1 MKAIKRTFWFLI
13 LPLVL
18 LFTILSL
25 NGLTPNYLLHA
36 PSVASS
42 IGAKLLCSA
51 RYVSGFTPAM
61 AKSDLIQYSP
71 ILEYLNIRYD
81 DSNKRVTTSLIG
93 LSETTASYQNGIGCY
108 IDYPGYTAR
117 TDYEYTDSTPVSS
130 HWPAGDRID
139 TINPA
144 WQNLT
149 DDIIRT
155 DNEQGLNTRA
165 LLVVHN
171 GNIVAESYAQQT
183 QADTPLLGWS
193 MAKSL
198 SSVMIGNLVHNGIL
212 QEDIQPVF
220 SEWADDARANIT
232 LPQLLTMTDG
242 LAFVED
248 YSPGDDVTAM
258 LFTDPGASDYAVS
271 RPQQREP
278 GSYFHYSSGTAT
290 LLSRLYYLNTGA
302 SLESSLAAYQQNIAR
317 PLGFQHAVFE
327 PDAAG
332 VPVGSS
338 YFFAPARDWARLGQ
352 LMLNK
357 GTINGT
363 RVVSEEWVEKSLQP
377 GPAENTRSY
386 GYQWWL
392 NTGDADKRWPSL
404 PESAFAAT
412 GNRQQFM
419 MMVPS
424 ENLIVVRLGWTS
436 GSYPTDQT
444 VSRLLPDAVGANNTL
459 K

>member
-1 MKAIKRTFWFLI
+1 MKALKRTVYFLLLPLTLLLI
-13 LPLVL
+13 L
-18 LFTILSL
+18 LSFI
-25 NGLTPNYLLHA
+25 GLTPVYLINA
-36 PSVASS
+36 PAVASS

-51 RYVSGFTPAM
+51 RYVSGFSPAQ
-61 AKSDLIQYSP
+61 AESDLIQYSP
-71 ILEYLNIRYD
+71 ILEYLSIAYD
-81 DSNKRVTTSLIG
+81 DNNRQVTTSLLG
-93 LSETTASYQNGIGCY
+93 LSETTASYENGIGCY
-108 IDYPGYTAR
+108 VDYDGYSAR
-117 TDYEYTDSTPVSS
+117 ADYDDSEMASS
-130 HWPAGDRID
+130 SSPWPAGAGVN
-139 TINPA
+139 TIQPI
-144 WQNLT
+144 WQSLT
-149 DDIIRT
+149 DEIVRS
-155 DNEQGLNTRA
+155 DNEKGLNTRA

-183 QADTPLLGWS
+183 EADTPLLGWS

-198 SSVMIGNLVHNGIL
+198 SSVMIGNLVYKGIL
-212 QEDIQPVF
+212 KEDIQPVF
-220 SEWADDARANIT
+220 AEWADDERQQIT
-232 LPQLLTMTDG
+232 LQHLLTMTDG

-258 LFTDPGASDYAVS
+258 LFTDPAASDYAVS
-271 RPQQREP
+271 RPLLHEP
-278 GSYFHYSSGTAT
+278 GSHFHYSSGTAT
-290 LLSRLYYLNTGA
+290 LLSRLYFLNSGA
-302 SLESSLAAYQQNIAR
+302 TLSSSLAAYRQNIAN
-317 PLGFQHAVFE
+317 PLAFQNAVFE

-357 GTINGT
+357 GMINGT
-363 RVVSEEWVEKSLQP
+363 RVVSEAWVEKSLQP
-377 GPAENTRSY
+377 GPAENTHSY

-392 NTGDADKRWPSL
+392 NTGDAEKRWPSL
-404 PESAFAAT
+404 PETTFAAT

-436 GSYPTDQT
+436 GSYPTDET
-444 VSRLLPDAVGANNTL
+444 VSRLLPDVVLSQNAR

>member
-1 MKAIKRTFWFLI
+1 MKALKRTFWFLF
-13 LPLVL
+13 LPLIL
-18 LFTILSL
+18 LLTLLSFI
-25 NGLTPNYLLHA
+25 GLTPNYLLNA
-36 PSVASS
+36 PSVASG

-51 RYVSGFTPAM
+51 RYVSGFTPAQ
-61 AKSDLIQYSP
+61 AESDLIQYSP
-71 ILEYLNIRYD
+71 ILEYLSISYD
-81 DSNKRVTTSLIG
+81 DDNKQVTTSLLG
-93 LSETTASYQNGIGCY
+93 LAETTASYRNGIGCY
-108 IDYPGYTAR
+108 TDFSGYTAR
-117 TDYEYTDSTPVSS
+117 ADYEHRPFSPSS
-130 HWPAGDRID
+130 ASWPAGSRVD
-139 TINPA
+139 TILPA
-144 WQNLT
+144 WQRLT
-149 DDIIRT
+149 DSIVSS

-171 GNIVAESYAQQT
+171 GEIVAESYAQQT
-183 QADTPLLGWS
+183 DAETPLLGWS

-198 SSVMIGNLVHNGIL
+198 SSIMIGNLVYTGQL

-220 SEWADDARANIT
+220 TEWTDDERRDIT
-232 LPQLLTMTDG
+232 LQHLLTMTDG
-242 LAFVED
+242 LTFVED
-248 YSPGDDVTAM
+248 YSPGDDVTKM
-258 LFTDPGASDYAVS
+258 LFTGPAASDYAVS
-271 RPQQREP
+271 RPLLHEP
-278 GSYFHYSSGTAT
+278 GSHFHYSSGTAT
-290 LLSRLYYLNTGA
+290 LLSRLYFLNTGA
-302 SLESSLAAYQQNIAR
+302 SLASSLAAYRQDIAR

-363 RVVSEEWVEKSLQP
+363 RVVSEDWIAKSLQP
-377 GPAENTRSY
+377 GPAENTSSY

-392 NTGDADKRWPSL
+392 NTGGADKRWPSL
-404 PESAFAAT
+404 PETTFSAT

-436 GSYPTDQT
+436 GQYPTDET
-444 VSRLLPDAVGANNTL
+444 VSRLLPENVIPQNEL

>member
-1 MKAIKRTFWFLI
+1 MKALKRIFWFLA
-13 LPLVL
+13 LPLIL
-18 LFTILSL
+18 LLTILSL
-25 NGLTPNYLLHA
+25 NGLTPSYLYHA

-51 RYVSGFTPAM
+51 RYVSGFTPAQ
-61 AKSDLIQYSP
+61 AESDLVQYSP
-71 ILEYLNIRYD
+71 ILEYLSISYD
-81 DSNKRVTTSLIG
+81 DSNRVVTTSLLG
-93 LSETTASYQNGIGCY
+93 LSEATASYDNGLGCY
-108 IDYPGYTAR
+108 IDYEGYTAR
-117 TDYEYTDSTPVSS
+117 SEYRPTDKAPSNDR
-130 HWPAGDRID
+130 WPAGDRID
-139 TINPA
+139 TIDPA
-144 WQNLT
+144 WQELT
-149 DDIIRT
+149 NEIVRT
-155 DNEQGLNTRA
+155 DNEKGLNTRA

-183 QADTPLLGWS
+183 DTDTPLLGWS
-193 MAKSL
+193 MSKSL
-198 SSVMIGNLVHNGIL
+198 SSVMIGNLVYQGVL

-220 SEWADDARANIT
+220 AEWANDERATIT
-232 LPQLLTMTDG
+232 LPDLLTMTDG
-242 LAFVED
+242 LSFVED

-258 LFTDPGASDYAVS
+258 LFTDPAASDYAVA
-271 RPQQREP
+271 RPLSREP

-290 LLSRLYYLNTGA
+290 LLSRLYYLNTGE
-302 SLESSLAAYQQNIAR
+302 SLTSFLAAYQQNIAQ
-317 PLGFQHAVFE
+317 PLAFQHAVFE

-363 RVVSEEWVEKSLQP
+363 RVVSETWVEKSLQP
-377 GPAENTRSY
+377 NNADNTRSY

-404 PESAFAAT
+404 PDSAFAAT
-412 GNRQQFM
+412 GNRQQFL

-436 GSYPTDQT
+436 GDYPTDQT
-444 VSRLLPDAVGANNTL
+444 VSRLLPSTVKGAGEL